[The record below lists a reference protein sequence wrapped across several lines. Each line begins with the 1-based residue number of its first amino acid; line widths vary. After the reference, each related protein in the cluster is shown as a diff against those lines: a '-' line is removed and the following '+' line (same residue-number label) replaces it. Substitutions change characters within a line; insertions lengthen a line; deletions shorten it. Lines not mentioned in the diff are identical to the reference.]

1 MVLQT
6 RILVTHHLNVLSAA
20 DIIVVMN
27 KGTITEMG
35 TYGQLVE
42 QKGPLNEYLQNH
54 LVEAD
59 KESSCVENG
68 RLYSPLVVFDVIW
81 P

>member
-20 DIIVVMN
+20 DMIVVMN

-35 TYGQLVE
+35 TYGQLVD
-42 QKGPLNEYLQNH
+42 QTGPLNKYLQTH
-54 LVEAD
+54 LVDAD
-59 KESSCVENG
+59 KESSFVENG
-68 RLYSPLVVFDVIW
+68 RSYSPLVVFTVIW
-81 P
+81 S